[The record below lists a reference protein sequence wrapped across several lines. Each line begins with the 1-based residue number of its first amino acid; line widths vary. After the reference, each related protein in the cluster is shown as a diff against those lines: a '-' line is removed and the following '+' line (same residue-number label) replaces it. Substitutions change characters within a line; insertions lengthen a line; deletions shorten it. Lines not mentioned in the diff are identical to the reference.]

1 MTCTHGAKGS
11 LPSVSSCHGAA
22 MELPWREEGCIF
34 SLRGC
39 LGSGKGEMGSVLSEG
54 ALSLC
59 LRSLYLGAP

>member
-1 MTCTHGAKGS
+1 
-11 LPSVSSCHGAA
+11 
-22 MELPWREEGCIF
+22 MELPWREEDCIF